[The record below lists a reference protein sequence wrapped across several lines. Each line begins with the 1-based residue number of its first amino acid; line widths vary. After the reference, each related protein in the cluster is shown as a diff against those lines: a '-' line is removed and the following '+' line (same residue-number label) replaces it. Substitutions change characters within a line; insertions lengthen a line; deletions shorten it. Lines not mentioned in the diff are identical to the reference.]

1 MRERWC
7 DLTDTTKDER
17 FLKSAIALSKIWS
30 KDVSTKVCALAVG
43 DTPNLVA
50 FGYNGFPPG
59 IEDTPDRLGD
69 RPTKYSLT
77 LHAEVNAL
85 HNATFP
91 IRTLYVTHCPC
102 QNCALH
108 IIAQRTIRRVVFAMT
123 DDVGF
128 DSRWRESSGAAVDLF
143 SEAGIQIV
151 GITV

>member
-1 MRERWC
+1 MI
-7 DLTDTTKDER
+7 DITKDVR
-17 FLKSAIALSKIWS
+17 FLKSAIALSAIWS

-43 DTPNLVA
+43 ETPNLVA

-59 IEDTPDRLGD
+59 IKDTDERLND

-91 IRTLYVTHCPC
+91 VRTLYVTHCPC

-108 IIAQRTIRRVVFAMT
+108 IIAQRTIKRVVYPMN
-123 DDVGF
+123 DDADF
-128 DSRWRESSGAAVDLF
+128 HSRWLESTSAAFSLF
-143 SEAGIQIV
+143 HEAGIQIIGV
-151 GITV
+151 TV